1 MITCEVCVEGFSG
14 AAAAEAGGGHR
25 IELCAGLIEGGTT
38 PSFGA
43 LSLVLERL
51 SIPAVVLLRPRGG
64 DFLYND
70 AEFDTMLRDIEV
82 VRDAGAFGIATG
94 VLTEDGHIDTARFE
108 RLITVARPLSVTC
121 HRAFDMTR
129 DPREALET
137 LVELGV
143 DRVLTSGQQPS
154 VPEGI
159 ELISELVDL
168 ADGRITIMPGCGITE
183 ANVRAIVEKTGVEEV
198 HFTAMS
204 QQESGMTFRNSRPFM
219 GSVEI
224 AGEYDLKLTDP
235 ERVRGFVNAVKGT
248 IQGG

>member
-38 PSFGA
+38 PSKGT

-51 SIPAVVLLRPRGG
+51 SIKTVVLLRPRGG
-64 DFLYND
+64 DFLYTD
-70 AEFDTMLRDIEV
+70 AEFDAMVRDIEV

-94 VLTEDGHIDTARFE
+94 VLTANGQIDVERFE
-108 RLITVARPLSVTC
+108 RLIAAARPMSVTC

-129 DPREALET
+129 DPIEALET

-159 ELISELVDL
+159 ELIRELVQL
-168 ADGRITIMPGCGITE
+168 SVGRIEIMPGCGIE
-183 ANVRAIVEKTGVEEV
+183 ESNVREIVEQTGVREV
-198 HFTAMS
+198 HFTAFS
-204 QQESGMTFRNSRPFM
+204 HQESGMTYRNPRPFM
-219 GSVEI
+219 GGVELP
-224 AGEYDLKLTDP
+224 GEYDLQLTDP
-235 ERVRGFVNAVKGT
+235 ERVRGVVGKVESVA
-248 IQGG
+248 

>member
-14 AAAAEAGGGHR
+14 AAAAENGGGHR

-38 PSFGA
+38 PSFGT

-51 SIPAVVLLRPRGG
+51 SIPTVVLLRPRGG

-70 AEFDTMLRDIEV
+70 QELDTMLRDIEV

-94 VLTEDGHIDTARFE
+94 VLTADGCIDAARFE
-108 RLITVARPLSVTC
+108 RLIDAARPLSITC

-129 DPREALET
+129 DPIEALET
-137 LVELGV
+137 LIELGV

-168 ADGRITIMPGCGITE
+168 ADGRISIMPGCGVTE
-183 ANVRAIVEKTGVEEV
+183 TNVRDIVEETGVLEV

-204 QQESGMTFRNSRPFM
+204 QHESGMTFRNPRPFM

-224 AGEYDLKLTDP
+224 PGEYDLQLTDP
-235 ERVRGFVNAVKGT
+235 DCVRRFVTEVMGAS
-248 IQGG
+248 